1 MREATDKDLF
11 GTFLRG
17 HLSLNSLIF
26 NQILPQIAS
35 FHILGT
41 WDENSGKWSILDDFG
56 RKYDEFGKVLN
67 PVRFLHLTVS
77 GIQADAVRHE
87 DQDKSQKI
95 THVGP

>member
-1 MREATDKDLF
+1 MLEDKQIPSVGVFDKDLF

-41 WDENSGKWSILDDFG
+41 WDENSGKWSISDDFG
-56 RKYDEFGKVLN
+56 HKYEEFGKVLILSDFT
-67 PVRFLHLTVS
+67 PDGVS
-77 GIQADAVRHE
+77 
-87 DQDKSQKI
+87 KY
-95 THVGP
+95 T